1 MRWGRR
7 SPGQARGGSD
17 LEPGPRAAQ
26 EGGLAGRGPP
36 LQGVQDPVLLKLG
49 DVLQGVPGAV
59 TGGSG
64 ECGLVGAVAPT
75 VRGPLPA
82 RPSASHQGWGPQGSG
97 HSLPEWPSLPLTQG
111 QDSGG
116 LLGDARGAQAAVRQ
130 HSLLVSVAPLLG
142 GRVQVEELGRPGH
155 QALLTLPGPLPL
167 RLLQGKLLPCGLV
180 LVALAD
186 GPGDVLPEPACA
198 APALSQEGL
207 GSLVPSH

>member
-26 EGGLAGRGPP
+26 DGGLAGHGPP

-64 ECGLVGAVAPT
+64 ECGLVGVVAPT

-82 RPSASHQGWGPQGSG
+82 RPSASHQGWGPQGSS
-97 HSLPEWPSLPLTQG
+97 HSLPRVALPPPHSGPGQWGSAGRRPRGPGRCPPALTSRIGSTTPGWQG
-111 QDSGG
+111 
-116 LLGDARGAQAAVRQ
+116 
-130 HSLLVSVAPLLG
+130 PG
-142 GRVQVEELGRPGH
+142 GRAGASRAPGSADAPGPAAAAPPPGKTSPVWPCPGRP
-155 QALLTLPGPLPL
+155 
-167 RLLQGKLLPCGLV
+167 R
-180 LVALAD
+180 
-186 GPGDVLPEPACA
+186 
-198 APALSQEGL
+198 
-207 GSLVPSH
+207 